1 MDEQIQINKY
11 ANSFINN
18 TFNASNDNTSI
29 TQTVQYY
36 NKKKNPRD
44 MSIEELEEYIQKN
57 MSKTKNI
64 KNYESHS
71 LNASFTCIDK
81 IDNEHK
87 NNNLFSVKK
96 EENNNKF
103 MNKIEN
109 NNLKIN
115 INNLFNKNELSKEKN
130 YFLPFNNEN
139 ANNNKIIK
147 DNPQLKK
154 INEKNYNNIMNNNYN
169 SDKNIENKNYENKI
183 ENKNQYEKNIFNVTF
198 PQSNLDLNIS
208 SPSFKNMQQTLNY
221 TLNNDNDDLNEC
233 FNNYNSGKIDSKNKI
248 NFENIKNQKSDSNN
262 DSAINYIKTLKNKIV
277 DLNQENEY
285 LKNII
290 SQNKSES
297 NKILKE
303 IEVYKNKIT
312 QLQQYNRKNIEQIEN
327 NKNYCEKQIIE
338 IKTENQLLK
347 ELLEEIFRSKFD

>member
-1 MDEQIQINKY
+1 MNEQIQINNN

-18 TFNASNDNTSI
+18 TSYVSNNDNSNNKQNNTNTLLI
-29 TQTVQYY
+29 QTTQFYS
-36 NKKKNPRD
+36 KKKNPRD

-71 LNASFTCIDK
+71 LNASFTCNNNFGFFDK

-87 NNNLFSVKK
+87 DNNLYSVKK
-96 EENNNKF
+96 EENNKQF
-103 MNKIEN
+103 LNKIEN

-115 INNLFNKNELSKEKN
+115 INNLFNKNELLKEKN

-154 INEKNYNNIMNNNYN
+154 INEKNYNYNNIMNNNYN

-312 QLQQYNRKNIEQIEN
+312 QLQQYNKKNID
-327 NKNYCEKQIIE
+327 K
-338 IKTENQLLK
+338 
-347 ELLEEIFRSKFD
+347 